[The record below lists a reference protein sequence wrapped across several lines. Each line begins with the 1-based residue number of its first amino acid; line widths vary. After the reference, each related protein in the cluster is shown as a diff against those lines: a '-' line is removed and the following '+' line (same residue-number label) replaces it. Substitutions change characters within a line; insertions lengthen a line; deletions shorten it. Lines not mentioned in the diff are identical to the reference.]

1 MIFVSVY
8 FKNKVCIDLVMKE
21 LEDNP
26 TFLPFVGDE
35 RTDFFLKID
44 QNAEF
49 LKHYCDK
56 NLAGFIACYC
66 NNYESRRAFISLVL
80 IDKLYRGKGISK
92 KIFSQLFTLLKEK
105 DFKSCS
111 LEVRRDNVNALNLY
125 KSLGFK
131 SVEPTDP
138 HSITMNILL

>member
-1 MIFVSVY
+1 MLQLYQNNDCVELIEQ
-8 FKNKVCIDLVMKE
+8 E
-21 LEDNP
+21 LEINP
-26 TFLPFVGDE
+26 NFLEFSNEGKE
-35 RTDFFLKID
+35 NYFLKID

-49 LKHYCDK
+49 LKHYCDE

-131 SVEPTDP
+131 SVESTDP

>member
-1 MIFVSVY
+1 MSVHY
-8 FKNKVCIDLVMKE
+8 KNKDCIDLVVKE

-26 TFLPFVGDE
+26 TFLPFIGDE

-44 QNAEF
+44 ENAAF
-49 LKHYCDK
+49 LKHYCDGG
-56 NLAGFIACYC
+56 LVGFVACYC
-66 NNYESRRAFISLVL
+66 NNYESKKAFIPLVL
-80 IDKLYRGKGISK
+80 INKLYRGKGISK
-92 KIFSQLFTLLKEK
+92 KIFSQLFILLKEK
-105 DFKSCS
+105 NFKSCS

-131 SVEPTDP
+131 SIESTDL

>member
-1 MIFVSVY
+1 MIFVSVHY
-8 FKNKVCIDLVMKE
+8 KNKDCIDLVMKE

-92 KIFSQLFTLLKEK
+92 KIFSQLFALLKEK

-111 LEVRRDNVNALNLY
+111 LEVRRENVNALNLY

-131 SVEPTDP
+131 SVESTDP

>member
-1 MIFVSVY
+1 MLQLYQNNDCVELIEQ
-8 FKNKVCIDLVMKE
+8 E
-21 LEDNP
+21 LEINP
-26 TFLPFVGDE
+26 NFLEFSNEGKKNY
-35 RTDFFLKID
+35 FLKID

-49 LKHYCDK
+49 LKHYCDQ
-56 NLAGFIACYC
+56 NLAGFIAYYC
-66 NNYESRRAFISLVL
+66 NNYESKRAFISLVL